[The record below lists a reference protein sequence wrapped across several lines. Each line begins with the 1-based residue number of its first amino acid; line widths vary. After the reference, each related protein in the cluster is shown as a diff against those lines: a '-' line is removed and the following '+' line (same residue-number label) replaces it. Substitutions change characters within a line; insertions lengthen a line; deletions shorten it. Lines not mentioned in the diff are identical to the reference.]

1 MSLVNFSFSVTWLV
15 FGGLSLFFAF
25 FWIMKTAPWQKIKS
39 DSSAQN
45 VFIGTTLLL
54 GFIWSADVGTLFG
67 IDFHLLMLATTVLMF
82 GPQFAILSG
91 IIALIIK
98 YLVFIFV
105 QNQLGSFYN
114 IGIEAFV
121 LVMLP
126 VGIIWIL
133 TKLSYK
139 FLERHF
145 FVFVLFNGFFVAAFS
160 LGVTLFAVVFLLWT
174 SGVYSYEHLSQ
185 TFMPIIPLLVF
196 PEALVN
202 SVLIALLVILKPEWL
217 SCFDDKQYLEGK

>member
-1 MSLVNFSFSVTWLV
+1 M

-25 FWIMKTAPWQKIKS
+25 LWIMKTAPWQKIKS

-105 QNQLGSFYN
+105 QNQLGSFT
-114 IGIEAFV
+114 I
-121 LVMLP
+121 
-126 VGIIWIL
+126 
-133 TKLSYK
+133 
-139 FLERHF
+139 
-145 FVFVLFNGFFVAAFS
+145 
-160 LGVTLFAVVFLLWT
+160 
-174 SGVYSYEHLSQ
+174 
-185 TFMPIIPLLVF
+185 
-196 PEALVN
+196 
-202 SVLIALLVILKPEWL
+202 
-217 SCFDDKQYLEGK
+217 